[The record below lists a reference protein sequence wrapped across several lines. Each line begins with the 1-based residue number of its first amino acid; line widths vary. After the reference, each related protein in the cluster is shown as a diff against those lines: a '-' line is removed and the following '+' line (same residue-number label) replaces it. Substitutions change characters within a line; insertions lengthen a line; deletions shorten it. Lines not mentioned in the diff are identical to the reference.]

1 MAYKD
6 KEQAKRYAHEY
17 YEANREKTLSRIS
30 AWRLANKE
38 RIAKQ
43 KKEYNLKNKE
53 KIAQHKKEYYLKNK
67 EKIDSRNIEYNKK
80 NREILTKKRIEWAA
94 KTPGRNAAYI
104 RKYQASKK
112 NRTPAW
118 LTEQDMV
125 VIRCF
130 YSVAKMYNRV
140 SNEKWHVD
148 HVVPLNGKIVS
159 GLHVPGNLCVVP
171 AKENH
176 LKNNKYE
183 ASYV

>member
-1 MAYKD
+1 MPHKDPEARKAYLR
-6 KEQAKRYAHEY
+6 EYAAKHKAYARVKAWRAANPEKRSAQNQRYAEKHPDKVSAKTIRWKR
-17 YEANREKTLSRIS
+17 ANPERAAEVSRATRAKNSDRIV
-30 AWRLANKE
+30 ANK
-38 RIAKQ
+38 AK
-43 KKEYNLKNKE
+43 Y
-53 KIAQHKKEYYLKNK
+53 
-67 EKIDSRNIEYNKK
+67 R
-80 NREILTKKRIEWAA
+80 
-94 KTPGRNAAYI
+94 
-104 RKYQASKK
+104 ASKI

-130 YSVAKMYNRV
+130 YSVARMYNRV